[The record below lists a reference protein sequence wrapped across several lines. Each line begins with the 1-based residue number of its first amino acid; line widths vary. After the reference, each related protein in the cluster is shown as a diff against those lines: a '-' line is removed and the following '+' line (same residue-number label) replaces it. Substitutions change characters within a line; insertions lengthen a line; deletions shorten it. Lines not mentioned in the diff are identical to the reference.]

1 MSQSSEELRKAAR
14 ALAGELARASREH
27 LPVIGRAARQV
38 VEEEGPRI
46 AGAVRRAVE
55 DLRGKRL

>member
-1 MSQSSEELRKAAR
+1 MSESSEQLRDAAR
-14 ALAGELARASREH
+14 ALAGEVARASRKH

-46 AGAVRRAVE
+46 AGAVRRAID
-55 DLRGKRL
+55 DLRRKRV

>member
-1 MSQSSEELRKAAR
+1 MSQGSEDLRNAAR
-14 ALAGELARASREH
+14 ALAGEVARASREH

-46 AGAVRRAVE
+46 AGAVRRVLD
-55 DLRGKRL
+55 DLRRKRI